1 MLFYCKKITHV
12 FFFAIPRTTYL
23 ENVCSAAV
31 LAMMDMDMQCGFVV
45 DCLYCDPV
53 RVAENITQ
61 PTQRLRVR
69 PTFLVLPNLTQRPP
83 SLCSP
88 GPSIAM
94 ASTLPSHSPLP
105 IPVVAIV
112 VDSSITLASEWRHIL
127 RAYFPHLL
135 GRLAGT
141 MPAPL
146 AVTFPSFLSS

>member
-1 MLFYCKKITHV
+1 MELG
-12 FFFAIPRTTYL
+12 
-23 ENVCSAAV
+23 
-31 LAMMDMDMQCGFVV
+31 CGCVVVV

-53 RVAENITQ
+53 RVAENITH
-61 PTQRLRVR
+61 RLR
-69 PTFLVLPNLTQRPP
+69 PTFLVLPNLTRRPP